1 MAHVWLI
8 LTFFLKLLFES
19 CGGEKTAD
27 SLKLDIP
34 RLTRKYL
41 PCTGNLTC
49 VVMCSVSGVKQ
60 AQLSWFNGSTIY
72 TSLNISDSNNKVYI
86 GVDYQDKNNY
96 SCVVSSSG
104 FNQWTNLDIHSLC
117 QSCSGTNLTKV
128 DVNEGQSV
136 TLPAN
141 LTNDQDEVLWL
152 YEGNNLIASLTN
164 GSESYHDCKD
174 GRFKNRLQLDITTG
188 SLTIHIIRNIHSGQF
203 NVKIIK
209 SFRVFDCQIYKVTVH
224 PYLPTPIITRN
235 SSKCS
240 TSNISKCDVTCSE
253 VNVTHASL
261 SWYHENSLISIT
273 SVFRLNSTN
282 ISLCLEVEYQDPNNY
297 SCVANNSFT
306 NSTAQLHIN
315 ELCKDQHNN
324 LRYLGFLVLLLVPA
338 ILCLIYCLRKNCQ
351 RDARRGQT
359 AVSITAAQ
367 ENDTSGGQQQTSG
380 TAAQE
385 DVCASGQGTPGNDAT
400 EETSLIIQPPSSQ
413 ESIPLNTLCC
423 SK

>member
-19 CGGEKTAD
+19 CDGEKTD
-27 SLKLDIP
+27 NSLKLDIP

-49 VVMCSVSGVKQ
+49 VVMCSVSSVAQ
-60 AQLSWFNGSTIY
+60 PQLSWFNGSTIY
-72 TSLNISDSNNKVYI
+72 TSLNSSDSNNKVYI
-86 GVDYQDKNNY
+86 EVDYQDKNNY

-104 FNQWTNLDIHSLC
+104 FNQTTNLDIHRLC

-128 DVNEGQSV
+128 DAIEGQSI

-141 LTNDQDEVLWL
+141 FTNDQDEVLWM
-152 YEGNNLIASLTN
+152 YEGNNLIARLTN
-164 GSESYHDCKD
+164 GSDSYHDCKD

-188 SLTIHIIRNIHSGQF
+188 SLTIHIIRKIHSGQF
-203 NVKIIK
+203 NLKINK
-209 SFRVFDCQIYKVTVH
+209 FSGDLDCQNYKVTVQ
-224 PYLPTPIITRN
+224 PYLPGPIITRN
-235 SSKCS
+235 SSQCS
-240 TSNISKCDVTCSE
+240 TSNISKCDVMCSE

-261 SWYHENSLISIT
+261 SWYKENSLISIT
-273 SVFRLNSTN
+273 SVFELNSTD
-282 ISLCLEVEYQDPNNY
+282 ISLCLELEYQDPNNY
-297 SCVANNSFT
+297 SCVVNNSFT
-306 NSTAQLHIN
+306 YRTAQLNIS
-315 ELCKDQHNN
+315 ELCKDQQNN
-324 LRYLGFLVLLLVPA
+324 LRYLGFLVLVLVPA
-338 ILCLIYCLRKNCQ
+338 ILCLIFCLRKKCQ
-351 RDARRGQT
+351 RDASRGQN

-367 ENDTSGGQQQTSG
+367 GNDASGGQQETGG

-385 DVCASGQGTPGNDAT
+385 DVGASGQGTRGNDAT
-400 EETSLIIQPPSSQ
+400 EETRLKVHPSLSQ